1 MIGRGGGKTITFKS
15 RQKRHNNENLEF
27 LAISKTKQKKLSHK
41 LRIFLASSKF
51 CESHDYLLVCCSY
64 ALNQCLSH
72 MVSHIRWQGSDKKLI
87 LYETRLK
94 NNELIQPMHH
104 GINALANSL
113 VHVVYYNN
121 CTKKNDECL

>member
-1 MIGRGGGKTITFKS
+1 MGWVVKPLPSKAGKRGITMKTLNFSPFLKQNKRNYHIKS
-15 RQKRHNNENLEF
+15 
-27 LAISKTKQKKLSHK
+27 K